1 MDSKYHFSKNLEK
14 DLRRIAGEV
23 ARIPDA
29 DPPDTLVDSIMAR
42 IQPKKV
48 HWSRRLWRRMQVPIS
63 LTPLKTVPLA
73 AVLVT
78 TVLVLTVF
86 LGRAP
91 EKNDLALKLEGKKR
105 SGITV
110 VFTLDMADA
119 SNVGVIGSF
128 NRWKPDDFKMHWD
141 EGRRLWVLS
150 LQLEVG
156 RHEYAFI
163 IDGKEVVPDPK
174 ALLQEDDG
182 FGNRNSI
189 LIIERDNGNETVI

>member
-1 MDSKYHFSKNLEK
+1 MDSKNLFSKDLEK

-23 ARIPDA
+23 ARIPDV

-42 IQPKKV
+42 IRPKKV
-48 HWSRRLWRRMQVPIS
+48 HWSRRLWRRMQVPFT
-63 LTPLKTVPLA
+63 LTPLRTVSLA
-73 AVLVT
+73 AVFVT
-78 TVLVLTVF
+78 AVMLLTVF

-91 EKNDLALKLEGKKR
+91 ERRELALKLEGKKEP
-105 SGITV
+105 GTTV

-119 SNVGVIGSF
+119 LSVGVIGSF
-128 NRWKPDDFKMHWD
+128 NRWKADDFKMHWD
-141 EGRRLWVLS
+141 QGRSLWVLS
-150 LQLEVG
+150 LQLEAG
-156 RHEYAFI
+156 RYEYAFI